1 MSDAPAPQPVAPAT
15 SNDNVMA
22 AVATIPLVGLI
33 IFFAMKDASDLVRFY
48 AKQATGLTI
57 VYAVLFVVQIF
68 VGLIPLGIG
77 AILGCGLWI
86 VEIVLFVVWL
96 VMFIYALQGKKYRM
110 PVLADA
116 VDQLIK

>member
-1 MSDAPAPQPVAPAT
+1 MSDAAQQPSVPVT
-15 SNDNVMA
+15 NNDNVMA

-33 IFFAMKDASDLVRFY
+33 IYFAMKDSSDLVKFY
-48 AKQATGLTI
+48 AKQATGLTL
-57 VYAVLFVVQIF
+57 VYAILFVVQIF
-68 VGLIPLGIG
+68 VSIIPLGLG

-96 VMFIYALQGKKYRM
+96 VMFIYAFQGKKYRV

-116 VDQLIK
+116 VDQLLK